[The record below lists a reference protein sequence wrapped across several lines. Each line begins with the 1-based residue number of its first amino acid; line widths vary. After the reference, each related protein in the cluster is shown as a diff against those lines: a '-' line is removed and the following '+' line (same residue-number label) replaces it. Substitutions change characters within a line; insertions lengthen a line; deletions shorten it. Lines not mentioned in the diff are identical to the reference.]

1 MEDFENLKENLEK
14 YNKEN
19 ISLKNQI
26 EILKEKENSYQTSI
40 SKIKKIKKK

>member
-1 MEDFENLKENLEK
+1 MEDFENLKENIEK

-26 EILKEKENSYQTSI
+26 KILKEKEN
-40 SKIKKIKKK
+40 